1 MKTNV
6 TIQFFPTG
14 EIVEY
19 QIRPGVWIACEIL
32 GRTETLGRYRC
43 RYLREED
50 RVQKEG
56 VVDSHNLREMQ
67 PATRMEI
74 DSAIYRTSKRG
85 GWNK

>member
-19 QIRPGVWIACEIL
+19 QIHPGHWIACEIL

-43 RYLREED
+43 RYLRPED
-50 RVQKEG
+50 REPKEG
-56 VVDSHNLREMQ
+56 VVDSHNLREQQ
-67 PATRMEI
+67 PATRLEA